1 MQTSTYTFTSSI
13 ACFRTPWRSTLTTPQ
28 IVAPA
33 ERMHIGR
40 APYGMGAKLAE
51 NIGHA
56 ADAFPVP
63 LPRSLPT
70 APAAVPRWRMGRSI
84 EPVHPPLATS
94 EQRAGLTRG
103 RQRSICYEQFYLRTP
118 CGVHGTVED
127 ESPGISC
134 SWHDVGASK
143 RTRYC
148 LMSCGAGLSEP
159 TTGTCDRSP
168 RTS

>member
-70 APAAVPRWRMGRSI
+70 APAAVPRWRMGRSR
-84 EPVHPPLATS
+84 TS
-94 EQRAGLTRG
+94 RQASVAHGMMWEQA
-103 RQRSICYEQFYLRTP
+103 SE
-118 CGVHGTVED
+118 HGTV
-127 ESPGISC
+127 
-134 SWHDVGASK
+134 
-143 RTRYC
+143 
-148 LMSCGAGLSEP
+148 
-159 TTGTCDRSP
+159 
-168 RTS
+168 